1 VLPPPM
7 PTVSP
12 IKPQDP
18 ELAVTSQKTN
28 ATNYT
33 LFRPESIEA
42 RRMVWLGRPAIALE
56 LPAALSSVAS
66 VLMVAATIALV
77 ALGSYARTI
86 ELHGLVLPSSGL
98 IQVTSPAAGWVQSVS
113 VRDGQFVA
121 GGEPL
126 YIVNTDTANNT
137 GNTQQQILQASASW
151 NNYLVDEIS
160 AGLRVQKLDLVFGT
174 INTMLFGLDRIVLDR
189 IVIVFFGARAVMSG
203 SLTVGMLVAFL
214 AYKDQFFP
222 GASPLFST

>member
-1 VLPPPM
+1 MTRL
-7 PTVSP
+7 
-12 IKPQDP
+12 
-18 ELAVTSQKTN
+18 LC
-28 ATNYT
+28 
-33 LFRPESIEA
+33 F
-42 RRMVWLGRPAIALE
+42 
-56 LPAALSSVAS
+56 
-66 VLMVAATIALV
+66 
-77 ALGSYARTI
+77 
-86 ELHGLVLPSSGL
+86 
-98 IQVTSPAAGWVQSVS
+98 
-113 VRDGQFVA
+113 
-121 GGEPL
+121 
-126 YIVNTDTANNT
+126 VNTDTANNT

>member
-1 VLPPPM
+1 M
-7 PTVSP
+7 RTVSP
-12 IKPQDP
+12 IKPEDP
-18 ELAVTSQKTN
+18 EHQMAVTSQKTS
-28 ATNYT
+28 ATTYT

-42 RRMVWLGRPAIALE
+42 RRMVWLGRPLG

-98 IQVTSPAAGWVQSVS
+98 IQSTSPAAGWVQSVS
-113 VRDGQFVA
+113 VRGGQFIA